1 MKQFFAFVK
10 KEFYHIL
17 RDKRTLLVLLIM
29 PVVQIIL
36 FGFALSTE
44 IKNLNIAI
52 FDPSKDEATMRIS
65 RDFGASRYFQIVE
78 NVSSMDEIDRLFL
91 SNSIDL
97 AVIFE
102 NNFYERALHQSDA
115 SVQII
120 VDGSNI
126 NTATMAVNYASNII
140 SSYQMELAGES
151 FNYPKIVIT
160 PLIKMLYNPQ
170 SKSAFTFVPGV
181 MGMILMMICAM
192 MTAVAIVREKERGTM
207 EVLLVSPVK
216 PFSIIIAK
224 TIPYLVVSTVN
235 LITIL
240 LLSVFVLGVSIS
252 GSIVWLFVIS
262 IIFIVVSLSL
272 GILIS
277 TLVSNQVAA
286 MLASGMLLMLP
297 TILLSG
303 MLFPI
308 EAMPKVLQ
316 WITCAFPAT
325 WYIDSMKIIM
335 IQGLGVKYALN
346 DMLILIVMAIFY
358 MSLSL
363 IFFKKRLE

>member
-44 IKNLNIAI
+44 VKNLNVAV
-52 FDPSKDEATMRIS
+52 FDPSKDEATKRIT
-65 RDFGASRYFQIVE
+65 RDIAASAYFKLVDNAASIADV
-78 NVSSMDEIDRLFL
+78 DELFCR
-91 SNSIDL
+91 NEIDL
-97 AVIFE
+97 AIVFE
-102 NNFYERALHQSDA
+102 DNFYSRALQQGDA

-126 NTATMAVNYASNII
+126 NTATMAVFYASNVI
-140 SSYQMELAGES
+140 SSYQKEMALDNMS
-151 FNYPKIVIT
+151 FPKVSIIPFVR
-160 PLIKMLYNPQ
+160 MLYNPQ
-170 SKSAFTFVPGV
+170 SKSAYTFVPGV
-181 MGMILMMICAM
+181 MGMILMLICAM

-216 PFSIIIAK
+216 PFSLILAK
-224 TIPYLVVSTVN
+224 TIPYLVVSTIN

-240 LLSVFVLGVSIS
+240 LLSVYVLGVTIS

-262 IIFIVVSLSL
+262 LIFILVSLSL

-286 MLASGMLLMLP
+286 MLASGMLLMMP

-308 EAMPKVLQ
+308 DAMPKVLQ
-316 WITCAFPAT
+316 WITYFIPAR
-325 WYIDSMKIIM
+325 WYIDSMKLIM
-335 IQGLGVKYALN
+335 IQGLGIKFVLK
-346 DMLILIVMAIFY
+346 DTLILIGMAGVY
-358 MSLSL
+358 VSLSL
-363 IFFKKRLE
+363 IFFKKRL